1 MKKISYKIIVSLL
14 LLIAVSCNEPETV
27 VTNIVHPDGSII
39 RKIEM
44 KSNESKAGERFKTS
58 DLLVPFD
65 STWTVRD
72 SCEINEDG
80 DTTWIRRV
88 EKLFENVNGINL
100 AYKADSG
107 YNRHFGRHVR
117 FIKRF
122 RWFNTEFRFSE
133 IIDKKMLHGYP
144 IADFMNQEELAYF
157 YSPDS
162 IILKKLTGPDSLKYK
177 AFGDTI
183 SKKTDRW
190 MSKSMVSEWIGEFT
204 RLTDGKAGDDMNLS
218 SLKEREDEFVN
229 LVNDNEKNLD
239 SLWTNGI
246 LLKEFI
252 GEANALKYKLE
263 ADSAISIVTENFWV
277 DFREYSVRIAMPG
290 KVTGT
295 NGFVQTNQEML
306 WPVKSDFFLT
316 EQYEMWAESKVP
328 NRWAWIVSGL
338 FLLFVLTGIILR
350 LIIKKG

>member
-14 LLIAVSCNEPETV
+14 LMMVASCNEPETV
-27 VTNIVHPDGSII
+27 VTNIVHPDGTIT

-44 KSNESKAGERFKTS
+44 KSNESKAEERFKTS

-65 STWTVRD
+65 STWTVVD
-72 SCEINEDG
+72 SCEVNKDG
-80 DTTWIRRV
+80 DTTWIRRA
-88 EKLFENVNGINL
+88 EKLFTNVNEINL
-100 AYKADSG
+100 TYKADSG
-107 YNRHFGRHVR
+107 YNRHFGRHAE
-117 FIKRF
+117 FMKRF

-133 IIDKKMLHGYP
+133 RIDKKMLHGYP
-144 IADFMNQEELAYF
+144 IADFLNQEELVYF

-162 IILKKLTGPDSLKYK
+162 IILKNLSGPDSLKYK

-183 SKKTDRW
+183 SRKTDRW
-190 MSKSMVSEWIGEFT
+190 MWKNVVSEWIGEFT
-204 RLTDGKAGDDMNLS
+204 RLTDWKADDEMNMS
-218 SLKEREDEFVN
+218 SLKAREDEFVT
-229 LVNDNEKNLD
+229 LALANEKNLD

-252 GEANALKYKLE
+252 GEANALKYKTE
-263 ADSAISIVTENFWV
+263 ADSAISIASDNIWV

-295 NGFVQTNQEML
+295 NGFVQSNKEML

-328 NRWAWIVSGL
+328 NRWAWIVSGI
-338 FLLFVLTGIILR
+338 FLLFVLTGVILR
-350 LIIKKG
+350 LIKKG